1 MRNTIFGEIIEMSV
15 RLNDCFECV
24 CFCKLQKRKV
34 CDKSHIAMLLLVW
47 HRELWPCV
55 FWTSICCWFRHH
67 IEDTF
72 VLNERFWCV
81 FSSWNLMGIFYHSVR
96 RKREGCFGAWFFG
109 DPRGFSYCCTLYRN
123 LHKCRLA
130 WKIVIGNVVV
140 LTILFIEGYTKIWKN
155 WKSQYFCQWDD
166 VAIEIAWKNY
176 FQWIQKICKKIYQ
189 HT

>member
-140 LTILFIEGYTKIWKN
+140 TILFIEGYTKIWKN
-155 WKSQYFCQWDD
+155 WKSL
-166 VAIEIAWKNY
+166 
-176 FQWIQKICKKIYQ
+176 
-189 HT
+189 